1 MPCTPLLLGVRRM
14 TVIRMRG
21 SELLFGTMKI
31 RIEEPD
37 DPRIS
42 VYLGLRDHEA
52 RQMRELPGGDMAG
65 FFIAEG
71 DLVIERAL
79 DHGYELRS
87 LLVPESPN
95 RALPAGVSD
104 DADVFVASTS
114 VLTVITGRPKLRDT
128 LSCFFRPT
136 VLPVAEMLTSLRT
149 IAVLENVNNP
159 TNLGVIIRNAA
170 GLGIDAVLLD
180 PRSTDPLYRR
190 AIRASMGQVF
200 AIPHA
205 RLETFPAGLGVL
217 HDHGFTTVAL
227 TPSGDVELRE
237 VKRTAKVAI
246 LLGAEGPGL
255 TEGTLQAASVKA
267 RITMAREVDSLNVAN
282 AGAIAFHHFS
292 ELGIP

>member
-1 MPCTPLLLGVRRM
+1 
-14 TVIRMRG
+14 MRDPA
-21 SELLFGTMKI
+21 LLFGMVKI
-31 RIEEPD
+31 SIDKPD

-42 VYLGLRDHEA
+42 VYLGLRDHIA
-52 RQMRELPGGDMAG
+52 RQLRELPGGDMAG

-79 DHGYELRS
+79 EHGYELRS
-87 LLVPESPN
+87 LLVPETRD

-104 DADVFVASTS
+104 DVDVFLASES
-114 VLTVITGRPKLRDT
+114 VLSEITGRPKLRDT
-128 LSCFFRPT
+128 LSCFVRPT
-136 VLPVAEMLTSLRT
+136 PPPVGELLAGIRT

-180 PRSTDPLYRR
+180 TRSTDPLYRR

-205 RLETFPAGLGVL
+205 RLEPFPSGLEVL

-227 TPSGDVELRE
+227 SPVGDRELRDIDPPE
-237 VKRTAKVAI
+237 KAAI

-255 TEGTLQAASVKA
+255 TDTTLRAASIRAK
-267 RITMAREVDSLNVAN
+267 ITMAREVDSLNVAN
-282 AGAIAFHHFS
+282 AGAIAFHHFA
-292 ELGIP
+292 LRD

>member
-1 MPCTPLLLGVRRM
+1 MPCTPLLLGIRPT
-14 TVIRMRG
+14 TVIQMRG
-21 SELLFGTMKI
+21 SALVFGTVRI
-31 RIEEPD
+31 RIEESD

-52 RQMRELPGGDMAG
+52 RQMRELPGGDMAS

-71 DLVIERAL
+71 DLVISRAL
-79 DHGYELRS
+79 DHGFELRS
-87 LLVPESPN
+87 IL
-95 RALPAGVSD
+95 LPATRTNPLPTGVTED
-104 DADVFVASTS
+104 VDVFLASAS
-114 VLTVITGRPKLRDT
+114 VLSEITGRPKLRDT
-128 LSCFFRPT
+128 LSCFVRPPVVPVGN
-136 VLPVAEMLTSLRT
+136 VLDSLRT
-149 IAVLENVNNP
+149 VAVLENINNP

-205 RLETFPAGLGVL
+205 RLDSFPGGLKVL
-217 HDHGFTTVAL
+217 HEHGFTTVAL

-237 VKRTAKVAI
+237 VERTEKVAI

-255 TEGTLQAASVKA
+255 TDGTLHAASVKA
-267 RITMAREVDSLNVAN
+267 RITMAQDVDSLNVAN
-282 AGAIAFHHFS
+282 AGAIAFHHFN
-292 ELGIP
+292 ELGSP